1 VGDGGGEGCG
11 ARRRRRAA
19 PWCGGLGLRRSAG
32 VSDSPGSGS
41 TGELAGPWAVDP
53 MRGLDVGLILQQA
66 TLIRPWA

>member
-11 ARRRRRAA
+11 ARRRQRAA

-41 TGELAGPWAVDP
+41 TGELAGPW
-53 MRGLDVGLILQQA
+53 L
-66 TLIRPWA
+66 